1 MTSAEEQ
8 LRAQRSRG
16 QRPRLQ
22 SPRKILAKL
31 LDCGNALLLSDH
43 LRHVTESNR
52 RLGHQTFL
60 WHAIGV
66 DLPTMS
72 AREVIEQ
79 LPGLTAAE
87 LDAVR
92 QRINELISREA
103 AGVSG
108 RSDSRV
114 LRAERIEGQLV
125 LTGPGIVRQA
135 EVDAILD
142 EFP

>member
-1 MTSAEEQ
+1 
-8 LRAQRSRG
+8 
-16 QRPRLQ
+16 
-22 SPRKILAKL
+22 
-31 LDCGNALLLSDH
+31 
-43 LRHVTESNR
+43 
-52 RLGHQTFL
+52 
-60 WHAIGV
+60 
-66 DLPTMS
+66 MS
-72 AREVIEQ
+72 AREIIEQ
-79 LPGLTAAE
+79 LPCLTAAE

-103 AGVSG
+103 AGVSS
-108 RSDSRV
+108 RSDGQT